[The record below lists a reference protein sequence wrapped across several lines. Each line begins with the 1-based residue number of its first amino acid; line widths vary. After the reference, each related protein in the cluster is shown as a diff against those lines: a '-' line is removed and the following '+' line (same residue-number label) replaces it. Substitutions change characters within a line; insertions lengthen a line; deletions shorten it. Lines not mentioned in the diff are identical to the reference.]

1 MDPTLGAILKYKD
14 HPSIPAIQSKCK
26 YQIKFALKKW
36 TWHLQVLKRKLW
48 LENKQTISKFGYPDQ
63 NYKG

>member
-14 HPSIPAIQSKCK
+14 HPNIPAIQNKCK

-36 TWHLQVLKRKLW
+36 T
-48 LENKQTISKFGYPDQ
+48 
-63 NYKG
+63 